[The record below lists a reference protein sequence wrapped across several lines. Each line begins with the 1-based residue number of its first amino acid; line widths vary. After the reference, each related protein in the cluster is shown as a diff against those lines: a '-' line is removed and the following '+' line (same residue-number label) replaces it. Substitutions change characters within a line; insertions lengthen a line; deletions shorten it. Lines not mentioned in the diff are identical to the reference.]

1 MQIKRISTRKV
12 YIMSTLWLKLPLNII
27 DYRALWPNGGVLES
41 QKLILI
47 RDSCDFNPPEIS
59 NSLSLC
65 GIMKLLSR
73 DKSEPANRPLPSSK
87 TLTFKMRPRGQ
98 PLFFLITEVNTET
111 RITTHLEYKTGQ
123 SLAVNLSNLVL
134 RFIYLTKPVACILP
148 SSINKG
154 WELLL

>member
-27 DYRALWPNGGVLES
+27 DYRALWPNGDVLES

-59 NSLSLC
+59 NSLSFC

-87 TLTFKMRPRGQ
+87 NPHFQNEAKGTIP
-98 PLFFLITEVNTET
+98 FFLITEVNIET
-111 RITTHLEYKTGQ
+111 RIITHLEYKTGQ

-134 RFIYLTKPVACILP
+134 RFIYLTKPVACIHP
-148 SSINKG
+148 SSVNKG